1 MVLAPVA
8 VDLGLARLDEA
19 FIGEDSHLG
28 ALPIAFFGG
37 SVLLDGARLRAG

>member
-19 FIGEDSHLG
+19 FIGKDSHLG
-28 ALPIAFFGG
+28 ALPVAFFGG
-37 SVLLDGARLRAG
+37 SILLDGARLRAG